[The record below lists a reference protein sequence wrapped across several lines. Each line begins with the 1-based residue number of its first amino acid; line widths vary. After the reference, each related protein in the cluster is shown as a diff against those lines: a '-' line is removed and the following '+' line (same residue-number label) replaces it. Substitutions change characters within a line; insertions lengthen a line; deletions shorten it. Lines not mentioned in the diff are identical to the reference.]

1 MFSPQSILEKSVL
14 YLCVSFRPKATH
26 VCMGTHTHTC
36 MPSPTANSHRHMLRR
51 TSTCQQIHANPR
63 GHTHTHTHVC
73 THSWQGPEASP
84 APNCLKCLLYV
95 ILQSPRD
102 STGWFILR
110 GAAGHQVPLGRRLRT
125 SRQSPEHGLRSR
137 QEEDSWKR
145 MCSAGSQQ
153 ELEAEGWRGGEGGG
167 ESERLE
173 EGFRERDFQTEAERK
188 NPHRGKEKQRQ
199 RERDEQREKNRTQ
212 IFLKRCFKPSLIS
225 AGKMSWDLLKKAV
238 CLPFLLPGGLFLD
251 FSLTGQETLKLQSG
265 DPSLRF
271 PNGFPRTPLAAG
283 ASADP
288 AYDMAAA
295 RKGLGGAPSHLQ
307 DLRGQR
313 GSSGSENPPD
323 ALSAG
328 EVGGIHYSTTP
339 IRAQAGGGGVNACPQ
354 GPRRGSGNGHK
365 MGREN
370 AGGTRSFRSRAAH
383 QLP

>member
-1 MFSPQSILEKSVL
+1 MRDCK
-14 YLCVSFRPKATH
+14 
-26 VCMGTHTHTC
+26 
-36 MPSPTANSHRHMLRR
+36 
-51 TSTCQQIHANPR
+51 
-63 GHTHTHTHVC
+63 
-73 THSWQGPEASP
+73 
-84 APNCLKCLLYV
+84 
-95 ILQSPRD
+95 RD
-102 STGWFILR
+102 SEREIF
-110 GAAGHQVPLGRRLRT
+110 
-125 SRQSPEHGLRSR
+125 RQKQKGKTL
-137 QEEDSWKR
+137 
-145 MCSAGSQQ
+145 
-153 ELEAEGWRGGEGGG
+153 
-167 ESERLE
+167 
-173 EGFRERDFQTEAERK
+173 TEAKRK
-188 NPHRGKEKQRQ
+188 RQ
-199 RERDEQREKNRTQ
+199 KERDEQREKNRTQ

-307 DLRGQR
+307 DLQGQR

-365 MGREN
+365 MGRGS